1 MLGKTGQV
9 LESRLADDLRMWQL
23 APGPLKML

>member
-9 LESRLADDLRMWQL
+9 LESRLADDFRMWQL